1 MDTQEV
7 VLEIF
12 NFMHEKKMK
21 AGERLPAIRE
31 FAELVGCTPSEIR
44 TGIISLSSIGLVE
57 IRPRAGTFVKS
68 LDNNIIQTLFGI
80 YLQQGMGGTNQ
91 NILHVYD
98 LKTIIEPEVLAL
110 ASQVRTDIE
119 LLELR
124 AILIEQRKA
133 VDTAKTAEFII
144 LDEKFHSKIAKITRN
159 PLVSIIQDLL
169 HAMLRPDRLSNPNN
183 TEERFL
189 AIIEDHVQLYEAIRN
204 RDEESARA
212 LARKHSNRRKSELVS
227 FVYE

>member
-1 MDTQEV
+1 
-7 VLEIF
+7 
-12 NFMHEKKMK
+12 
-21 AGERLPAIRE
+21 LPAIRE

>member
-1 MDTQEV
+1 
-7 VLEIF
+7 
-12 NFMHEKKMK
+12 MHEKKMK